1 MVPSLPLGRLR
12 HTIRP
17 GETLKLIGAG
27 LPRTA
32 TTQVIALEQIGLGPC
47 S

>member
-1 MVPSLPLGRLR
+1 M
-12 HTIRP
+12 
-17 GETLKLIGAG
+17 KLIGAG

-32 TTQVIALEQIGLGPC
+32 TTTQVIALEQIGLGPC